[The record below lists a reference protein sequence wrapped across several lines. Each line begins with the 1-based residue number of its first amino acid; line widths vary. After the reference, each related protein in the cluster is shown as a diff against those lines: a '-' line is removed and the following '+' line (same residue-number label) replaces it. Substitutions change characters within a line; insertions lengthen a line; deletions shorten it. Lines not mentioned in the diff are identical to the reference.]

1 LELEKEELADKKT
14 LLEEGLT
21 YDNYVFRVTSDKM
34 LVLLETPLVT
44 RGDKRRFFKNYPKI
58 KEFLI
63 SQGIQFVSEE
73 PEELDGKFIVAKGH
87 LPREGHPERI
97 EFLPKFERLI
107 KKTEEDLI
115 KEIPEDE
122 GKAEDLR
129 EKVQKILCV
138 KEGEAIAKWH
148 PLTPPTPGINVFGEE
163 VQPPPLKEEK
173 TFELSDNVYLDEKER
188 LIKAKISGVVTFEKG
203 KIDVLPEYVL
213 KGDVD
218 FSVGNIYFYGKKL
231 TIQGDVKFG
240 FKVIVEGDLELRG
253 CTENKVKIE
262 VKGNLLADGVIRGEH
277 TTVEV
282 WGEAKIRGAEFAKIL
297 VHENLYV
304 KDYLV
309 FTDTLAEGD
318 LKAIEGKGLIYGGE
332 VRAIGDVEV
341 KMVGHAAQTLTIIEA
356 GYPPDIVEDYLVTTE
371 RIKILNEFLTKIDD
385 GLKLASKLKEEGRL
399 TEEKL
404 KYVEKLINE
413 RKRITEEIAKLEP
426 MLKDLSTKL
435 TEYRKKTIRIQQ
447 KIFPNVTLRIAE
459 FTYTN
464 NEELNGPIVFYLDV
478 TEIKYREG
486 GK

>member
-1 LELEKEELADKKT
+1 LETEELADKKT

-44 RGDKRRFFKNYPKI
+44 REDKREFLENYPKI

-63 SQGIQFVSEE
+63 SQGIQFVLEE
-73 PEELDGKFIVAKGH
+73 PEELDGKLIVAMGH
-87 LPREGHPERI
+87 PPRGGHPERI

-122 GKAEDLR
+122 EKAEDLR

-138 KEGEAIAKWH
+138 KEGEAIAKWY
-148 PLTPPTPGINVFGEE
+148 PLTPPTPGINIFGEE

-173 TFELSDNVYLDEKER
+173 NFELSNNVYLDEKER
-188 LIKAKISGVVTFEKG
+188 LIKAKISGVVTFENR

-262 VKGNLLADGVIRGEH
+262 VKGNFIAEGVIRGED

-297 VHENLYV
+297 VHGNLYV
-304 KDYLV
+304 RDYLV
-309 FTDTLAEGD
+309 FTNTHVEGD
-318 LKAIEGKGLIYGGE
+318 LIAIE
-332 VRAIGDVEV
+332 V
-341 KMVGHAAQTLTIIEA
+341 KIVGHAAQTLTIIGA
-356 GYPPDIVEDYLVTTE
+356 GYYPDIVNDYLVTIE
-371 RIKILNEFLTKIDD
+371 RIEVLNEFLKKIDN

-413 RKRITEEIAKLEP
+413 RKRITEEIARLNSI
-426 MLKDLSTKL
+426 LKDLSTKL
-435 TEYRKKTIRIQQ
+435 TEYRNKNIKIQQ
-447 KIFPNVTLRIAE
+447 KIYPNVILRIAE

-464 NEELNGPIVFYLDV
+464 NEELNGPIIFYLDV
-478 TEIKYREG
+478 PEIKYREG

>member
-1 LELEKEELADKKT
+1 LEKEELADKKT

-44 RGDKRRFFKNYPKI
+44 REDKREFLENYPKI

-63 SQGIQFVSEE
+63 SQGIQFVLEE
-73 PEELDGKFIVAKGH
+73 PEELDGKLIVAKGH
-87 LPREGHPERI
+87 PPREGQPERI

-122 GKAEDLR
+122 EKAEDLR

-138 KEGEAIAKWH
+138 KEGEAIAKWY
-148 PLTPPTPGINVFGEE
+148 PLTPPTPGINIFGEE

-173 TFELSDNVYLDEKER
+173 NFELSDNVYLDEKER
-188 LIKAKISGVVTFEKG
+188 LIKAKISGVVTFENK

-262 VKGNLLADGVIRGEH
+262 VKGNFIAEGVIRGED

-297 VHENLYV
+297 VHGNLYV

-309 FTDTLAEGD
+309 FTNTLVEGD
-318 LKAIEGKGLIYGGE
+318 LIAIEGKGLIYGGE
-332 VRAIGDVEV
+332 VRAIGNVEV
-341 KMVGHAAQTLTIIEA
+341 KIVGHAAQTLTIIGA
-356 GYPPDIVEDYLVTTE
+356 GYRPDIVEDYLVITE
-371 RIKILNEFLTKIDD
+371 RIEVLNEFLKKIDD

-413 RKRITEEIAKLEP
+413 RKRITEEIAKLEFI
-426 MLKDLSTKL
+426 LKDLSTKL
-435 TEYRKKTIRIQQ
+435 TEYRNKNIKIQQ
-447 KIFPNVTLRIAE
+447 KIFPNVILRIAE

>member
-1 LELEKEELADKKT
+1 LEKEELADKKT

-34 LVLLETPLVT
+34 LVLLETPLLT
-44 RGDKRRFFKNYPKI
+44 REDKRKFFKNYPKI

-63 SQGIQFVSEE
+63 SQGIQFVLEE

-87 LPREGHPERI
+87 PPREGHPERI

-122 GKAEDLR
+122 EKAEDLR

-138 KEGEAIAKWH
+138 KKGEAIAKWH
-148 PLTPPTPGINVFGEE
+148 PLTPPTPGINIFGEE

-173 TFELSDNVYLDEKER
+173 TFELSNNVYLDEKER
-188 LIKAKISGVVTFEKG
+188 LIKAKISGVVTFENR

-240 FKVIVEGDLELRG
+240 FKLIVEGDLELRG

-262 VKGNLLADGVIRGEH
+262 VKGNFLADGVIRGEN

-297 VHENLYV
+297 VHGNLYV

-309 FTDTLAEGD
+309 FTDTLVEGD
-318 LKAIEGKGLIYGGE
+318 LKAVEGKGLIYGGE
-332 VRAIGDVEV
+332 VRASGDVEV
-341 KMVGHAAQTLTIIEA
+341 KIVGHAAQTLTIIGA
-356 GYPPDIVEDYLVTTE
+356 GYRLDIVNDYLVTIE
-371 RIKILNEFLTKIDD
+371 RIEVLNEFLKKIDD
-385 GLKLASKLKEEGRL
+385 GLKLASKLKEEGRI

-413 RKRITEEIAKLEP
+413 RKKITEEIAKLEP

-435 TEYRKKTIRIQQ
+435 TDYRKMTIKIQQ
-447 KIFPNVTLRIAE
+447 KIYPNVILRIAE

-478 TEIKYREG
+478 TEIKFRES

>member
-1 LELEKEELADKKT
+1 MEKDELADKKT
-14 LLEEGLT
+14 FLEGGLT

-34 LVLLETPLVT
+34 FALLETPLVT
-44 RGDKRRFFKNYPKI
+44 RGDKLRFFKNYPKI

-63 SQGIQFVSEE
+63 SQGIQFVLEE

-87 LPREGHPERI
+87 PPREGHPERI

-173 TFELSDNVYLDEKER
+173 NFELSDIVYLDEKER

-240 FKVIVEGDLELRG
+240 FKVVVVEGDLELRG

-262 VKGNLLADGVIRGEH
+262 VKGNLLAEGVIRGED

-297 VHENLYV
+297 VHGNLYV

-309 FTDTLAEGD
+309 FTDTLVEGD

-332 VRAIGDVEV
+332 VRAIGNVEV
-341 KMVGHAAQTLTIIEA
+341 KIVGHTAQTLTIIGA
-356 GYPPDIVEDYLVTTE
+356 GYRPDIVNDYLVTIE
-371 RIKILNEFLTKIDD
+371 RIEILNEFLKKIDD

-413 RKRITEEIAKLEP
+413 RKRITEEISKLESI
-426 MLKDLSTKL
+426 LKDLSTKL
-435 TEYRKKTIRIQQ
+435 TDYRKKTIKIQQ
-447 KIFPNVTLRIAE
+447 KIYPNVILRIAE

-464 NEELNGPIVFYLDV
+464 NEELNGPVVFYLDV
-478 TEIKYREG
+478 TEIKFKEG

>member
-1 LELEKEELADKKT
+1 LETEELADKKT

-44 RGDKRRFFKNYPKI
+44 REDKREFLENYPKI

-63 SQGIQFVSEE
+63 SQGIQFVLEE
-73 PEELDGKFIVAKGH
+73 PEELDGKLIVAMGH
-87 LPREGHPERI
+87 PPREGQPERI

-122 GKAEDLR
+122 EKAEDLR

-148 PLTPPTPGINVFGEE
+148 PLTPPTPGINIFGEE

-173 TFELSDNVYLDEKER
+173 NFELSDNVYLDEKER

-262 VKGNLLADGVIRGEH
+262 VKGNFIAEGVIRGED

-297 VHENLYV
+297 VHGNLYV

-318 LKAIEGKGLIYGGE
+318 LIAIEGKGLIYGGE
-332 VRAIGDVEV
+332 VRAIGNVEV
-341 KMVGHAAQTLTIIEA
+341 KIVGHAAQTLTIIGA
-356 GYPPDIVEDYLVTTE
+356 GYYPDIVNDYLVTIE
-371 RIKILNEFLTKIDD
+371 RIEVLNEFLKKIDD

-413 RKRITEEIAKLEP
+413 RKRITEEIARLEFI
-426 MLKDLSTKL
+426 LKDLSTKL
-435 TEYRKKTIRIQQ
+435 TEYRNKNIKIQQ
-447 KIFPNVTLRIAE
+447 KIFPNVILRIAE

-486 GK
+486 GKC

>member
-1 LELEKEELADKKT
+1 LEKEELADKKT

-87 LPREGHPERI
+87 PPREGHPERI

-107 KKTEEDLI
+107 KKTEKDLI

-122 GKAEDLR
+122 EKAEDLR

-148 PLTPPTPGINVFGEE
+148 PLNPPTPGINVFGEE

-173 TFELSDNVYLDEKER
+173 NFELSDNVYLDEKER

-262 VKGNLLADGVIRGEH
+262 VKGNFLADGVIRGEY

-282 WGEAKIRGAEFAKIL
+282 WGEAKIGGVEFAKIL
-297 VHENLYV
+297 VHGNLYV

-309 FTDTLAEGD
+309 FTDTLVEGD

-341 KMVGHAAQTLTIIEA
+341 KMVGHTAQTLTIIGA
-356 GYPPDIVEDYLVTTE
+356 GYRPDIVEDYLVTTE
-371 RIKILNEFLTKIDD
+371 RIEILNEFLTKIDD

-413 RKRITEEIAKLEP
+413 RKKITEEIAKLEP

-435 TEYRKKTIRIQQ
+435 TEYRNRTIKIQQ

-478 TEIKYREG
+478 TEIKFREG